1 MGNGD
6 WGMVEQGG
14 ASEFHHRSPLTA
26 MPRVLLFTGKGG
38 VGKTTCAAATALACA
53 ARGQRTLVLSTDPAH
68 SLADALDRPLGP
80 EPQPIV
86 PGLDAMEVDMYYS
99 MRAYWGNMRELV
111 KTVLRWQGAEAV
123 AAEEMAALPGM
134 SEGSALLWLDKFY
147 TEGEYDTIILDAA
160 PTGETL
166 TLLTL
171 PQVTQWWL
179 QKAFPLQKTA
189 IKTLG
194 YAVRKTTGIPLDRGY
209 AELDA
214 LFGKLADV
222 QKVMQDPAITS
233 ARLVMNPE
241 RMVIQEARRAHT
253 YLQLYGYGVDAAIVN
268 RIVPDDDG
276 GGVMAKYVRAQAGY
290 LDEIEETFAPLP
302 VLRVPHLGEEV
313 FGVDLLRRIADGLY
327 GDRDPAAVFH
337 SEPTYTVEAQGESY
351 TVSLR
356 VPYTTDDEVEAEQF
370 GDTLVVN
377 VRNQRRNVMLP
388 AFLAYYRLA
397 GAHVEDGWLRARFE
411 PEA

>member
-1 MGNGD
+1 M
-6 WGMVEQGG
+6 
-14 ASEFHHRSPLTA
+14 
-26 MPRVLLFTGKGG
+26 RVLLFTGKGG

-53 ARGQRTLVLSTDPAH
+53 ARGYRTLVLSTDPAH
-68 SLADALDRPLGP
+68 SLADAVDRPLGP
-80 EPQPIV
+80 EPETIAEN
-86 PGLDAMEVDMYYS
+86 LDAMEVDMYYS
-99 MRAYWGNMRELV
+99 MRTYWGNMRELV
-111 KTVLRWQGAEAV
+111 RTVLRWQGADAV

-134 SEGSALLWLDKFY
+134 AEGSALLWLDKFT
-147 TEGEYDTIILDAA
+147 TEGTYDVIILDAA

-179 QKAFPLQKTA
+179 QKAFPLQKA
-189 IKTLG
+189 AFKTVG
-194 YAVRKTTGIPLDRGY
+194 FAVRKTTGIPLDKGY

-222 QKVMQDPAITS
+222 QKVMQDPEITS

-268 RIVPDDDG
+268 RVIPEEEAG
-276 GGVMAKYVRAQAGY
+276 GGVMAKYVKAQAGY
-290 LDEIEETFAPLP
+290 LEEIEETFAPLP

-313 FGVDLLRRIADGLY
+313 FGLDLLRRIADGLY
-327 GDRDPAAVFH
+327 GEPGTPGALDPAAVFH
-337 SEPTYTVEAQGESY
+337 AEPTYTVEPHGDAY

-370 GDTLVVN
+370 GDSLVVN
-377 VRNQRRNVMLP
+377 IRNQRRNVMLP

-397 GAHVEDGWLRARFE
+397 DAHVDDGWLRARFE

>member
-1 MGNGD
+1 
-6 WGMVEQGG
+6 
-14 ASEFHHRSPLTA
+14 

-68 SLADALDRPLGP
+68 SLADALDLPLGP
-80 EPQPIV
+80 EPQTVAPN
-86 PGLDAMEVDMYYS
+86 LDAMEVDMYYS
-99 MRAYWGNMRELV
+99 MRTYWGNMRELV
-111 KTVLRWQGAEAV
+111 RTVLRWQGAEAV

-147 TEGEYDTIILDAA
+147 TEGHYDTIVLDAA

-179 QKAFPLQKTA
+179 QKAFPLQKRA
-189 IKTLG
+189 IQTVG
-194 YAVRKTTGIPLDRGY
+194 YAVRKTTGIPLDKGY

-222 QKVMQDPAITS
+222 QKIMQDPALTS

-268 RIVPDDDG
+268 RIVPEDDA
-276 GGVMAKYVRAQAGY
+276 GGVMAKYVKAQAGY
-290 LDEIEETFAPLP
+290 LKEIDETFAPLP

-313 FGVDLLRRIADGLY
+313 FGLDLLRRIGDGLY
-327 GDRDPAAVFH
+327 GEAGSDGARDPAAVFH
-337 SEPTYTVEAQGESY
+337 AEPTYTVEPHGDAY

-356 VPYTTDDEVEAEQF
+356 VPYTTDDDVEAEQF

-397 GAHVEDGWLRARFE
+397 SAAVEDGWLRVRFE
-411 PEA
+411 PEADRPAA

>member
-1 MGNGD
+1 
-6 WGMVEQGG
+6 
-14 ASEFHHRSPLTA
+14 
-26 MPRVLLFTGKGG
+26 
-38 VGKTTCAAATALACA
+38 
-53 ARGQRTLVLSTDPAH
+53 
-68 SLADALDRPLGP
+68 
-80 EPQPIV
+80 
-86 PGLDAMEVDMYYS
+86 
-99 MRAYWGNMRELV
+99 
-111 KTVLRWQGAEAV
+111 
-123 AAEEMAALPGM
+123 MAALPGM
-134 SEGSALLWLDKFY
+134 SEGSALLWLDKFT
-147 TEGEYDTIILDAA
+147 TEGHYDTIILDAA

-179 QKAFPLQKTA
+179 QKAFPLQKRA
-189 IKTLG
+189 IQTVG

-222 QKVMQDPAITS
+222 QKLMQDPAVTS

-253 YLQLYGYGVDAAIVN
+253 YLQLYGYNVDAAVVN
-268 RIVPDDDG
+268 RVIPDDE
-276 GGVMAKYVRAQAGY
+276 GGVMEKYVTAQARY
-290 LDEIEETFAPLP
+290 LDEIEDTFAPLP

-313 FGVDLLRRIADGLY
+313 FGLDLLRRIADGLY
-327 GDRDPAAVFH
+327 GAPGTTGARDPAAVFH
-337 SEPTYTVEAQGESY
+337 SEPTYTVEPHGSAY
-351 TVSLR
+351 TVSIR
-356 VPYTTDDEVEAEQF
+356 VPYTTQDEIEAEQF
-370 GDTLVVN
+370 GDSLVVN

-397 GAHVEDGWLRARFE
+397 DARVEDGWLRARFE

>member
-1 MGNGD
+1 
-6 WGMVEQGG
+6 V
-14 ASEFHHRSPLTA
+14 
-26 MPRVLLFTGKGG
+26 PRVLLFTGKGG

-68 SLADALDRPLGP
+68 SLADALDLPLGP
-80 EPQPIV
+80 EPRPIA
-86 PGLDAMEVDMYYS
+86 PNLDAMEVDMYYS
-99 MRAYWGNMRELV
+99 MRTYWGNMRELV
-111 KTVLRWQGAEAV
+111 RTVLRWQGAEAV

-147 TEGEYDTIILDAA
+147 TEGEYDTIVLDAA

-179 QKAFPLQKTA
+179 QKAFPLQKRA
-189 IKTLG
+189 IQTVG
-194 YAVRKTTGIPLDRGY
+194 YAVRKTTGIPLDKGY

-268 RIVPDDDG
+268 RVVPEDDA
-276 GGVMAKYVRAQAGY
+276 GGVMAKYVKAQAGY

-313 FGVDLLRRIADGLY
+313 FGLDLLRRVGDGLY

-337 SEPTYTVEAQGESY
+337 AEPTYTVEPEGTAY

-356 VPYTTDDEVEAEQF
+356 VPYTTDEDVEVEQF

-397 GAHVEDGWLRARFE
+397 SAAVEDGWLRSRFE
-411 PEA
+411 PEV